1 MKISNP
7 NTRRPKMM
15 VFFLAGVMAFASPGA
30 LVMAAPGGGGGITP
44 SAGPQIDPAQSY
56 RDGLAALEAGDYRTA
71 EKKFGE
77 VLRVVRDNPEANYY
91 MGLAKIGRGKTKSS
105 VRYFKRA
112 VKERPNFVEA
122 RERLALVLI
131 ELDMRD
137 DAVEHA
143 DALKAQ
149 RAGCETAACDDT
161 IKVRLDQAIAA
172 VDAAMANQ
180 SASLDALLKVAD
192 VHAQPIKVG
201 EQRYLT
207 AVSLINEERYGEAI
221 NTLYETQR
229 IIGPHPDILNYLGF
243 SHRKLG
249 ALDRARD
256 YYAQALALDPDH
268 LGANEYLGELYLEIG
283 DIRAAKAQ
291 LATLDGLCT
300 FGCSEREDLARLI
313 DIREAERTAQR

>member
-7 NTRRPKMM
+7 NTRRPKM
-15 VFFLAGVMAFASPGA
+15 VTFFLAGVMAFASPGA

-122 RERLALVLI
+122 RERLTLVLI
-131 ELDMRD
+131 ELDKRD

-149 RAGCETAACDDT
+149 RAGCEAAACDDA
-161 IKVRLDQAIAA
+161 IKARLDQAIAA

-207 AVSLINEERYGEAI
+207 AVGLINEERYGAAI

-229 IIGPHPDILNYLGF
+229 IIGPHPDILNYLGY

-249 ALDRARD
+249 ALDRAQD